1 MTAQIQ
7 SKSRRIDINSD
18 PPTYN
23 DATLDAQIGVLVEPD
38 FDTRLG
44 LEELEDQEL

>member
-7 SKSRRIDINSD
+7 LKSRRIDINSD
-18 PPTYN
+18 ALTYN
-23 DATLDAQIGVLVEPD
+23 DATLDAQISVLVEPD